1 MIDKIAQPREQDEM
15 FQVAN
20 SGLLLLRQEDE
31 IQADVCYQKWLGL
44 GAHTILLVTTVG
56 AVT

>member
-31 IQADVCYQKWLGL
+31 IQADVCYQKWL
-44 GAHTILLVTTVG
+44 AD
-56 AVT
+56 